1 MVHGCAQGIADMAI
15 TSTTTSPKEQ
25 YPAWLRGVYVA
36 DMPRKAI
43 SEGATAR
50 RAAMARRL
58 RQLREVLEGNQA
70 EVARNAGVSPS
81 TWNRYEKGERDID
94 PSALAEFCLFYGVS
108 ADWVL
113 LGDLLSLPKQ
123 VLVHLVAA
131 NPDLQQQL
139 VERANEDL
147 PPNNG
152 EPWARRA
159 GRGRSRG

>member
-1 MVHGCAQGIADMAI
+1 
-15 TSTTTSPKEQ
+15 
-25 YPAWLRGVYVA
+25 
-36 DMPRKAI
+36 
-43 SEGATAR
+43 
-50 RAAMARRL
+50 MARRL

-94 PSALAEFCLFYGVS
+94 PSALAEFCLYYGVS

-131 NPDLQQQL
+131 NSDLQRQL

-152 EPWARRA
+152 EPLARRA